1 MQWAEIFAPGRGG
14 AMQKKILLA
23 VDRSIHSK
31 QAINYAAQLVS
42 TVADITFELIHIQ
55 PPVSHYLKEAID
67 RTRLKAVMARQE
79 KQARQLLQEYKEM
92 LLRREVGESRVLLT
106 TLPRQRGVAE
116 DLLDYGQTGRYDA
129 LLIGRRGAS
138 YLTEVMLGSVT
149 ANLIAHSK
157 VTPIWVV
164 DGEVNSP
171 KILVAVDGS
180 EGSLRAVDHL
190 SFILAGNSKAQIQ
203 FLHVEPRFGDY
214 CDIDL
219 NEPAAVETAEISLN
233 ANRRCI
239 DRFYAQA
246 RKILQQAGFSGEQL
260 DIKIVQSMLRTGKA
274 VVEEAR
280 KGGYG
285 TVVFGRHGHGRTLF
299 GGSTARYIINKTTDR
314 ALWIVP

>member
-1 MQWAEIFAPGRGG
+1 
-14 AMQKKILLA
+14 MQKKILLA
-23 VDRSIHSK
+23 VDSSIHTK
-31 QAINYAAQLVS
+31 QAINYAAQLAS
-42 TVADITFELIHIQ
+42 TVADVTFELIHIQ
-55 PPVSHYLKEAID
+55 PPVSHYLKEATD
-67 RTRLKAVMARQE
+67 RSRLKAVLARQE
-79 KQARQLLQEYKEM
+79 EQAGQLLREYKEI
-92 LLRREVGESRVLLT
+92 LLRREVEESRLLLT
-106 TLPRQRGVAE
+106 TLPRHRGVAE
-116 DLLDYGQTGRYDA
+116 DLLDYGQNGRYDA

-138 YLTEVMLGSVT
+138 YLTELMLGSVT

-157 VTPIWVV
+157 VIPIWLV
-164 DGEVNSP
+164 DGEVTSQ

-190 SFILAGNSKAQIQ
+190 SFILAGTSKAQIQ
-203 FLHVEPRFGDY
+203 FMHVEPRFGDY

-219 NEPAAVETAEISLN
+219 NEPAAAETSEISLN

-246 RKILQQAGFSGEQL
+246 RKMLQETGFSEKQL

-274 VVEEAR
+274 VVEEAKR
-280 KGGYG
+280 GGYG

-299 GGSTARYIINKTTDR
+299 GGSTARYVINKTTDR